1 MDHQNVHLTD
11 LGRFERLERTKEG
24 QPMKM
29 GEVNFSSPVFTDHP
43 TGWQTPSD
51 LVAGFTLAWAL
62 ELKERMSLSPHAPFG
77 PGVTERLPAR
87 YRYDTLGRLIDLGPG
102 ATGATFGGNPVVRLT
117 TLCGAW
123 ELFELMNQTWRI
135 RPNDFDQF
143 ANLLSFVTGG
153 PDRPSLYQ
161 DESADISKCLL
172 AVRVRRASMEM
183 DELDLAEQWFLTGD
197 DELTFNDARGNDSL
211 QFHFS
216 GMHIV
221 PLPLFSHQ
229 FVSAIWSTARV
240 TVNQLG
246 PDRVIALHS
255 DRVDSLTDLLER
267 GGKKARTAQ
276 LELPPMQFRYFD
288 NWPGW

>member
-1 MDHQNVHLTD
+1 M
-11 LGRFERLERTKEG
+11 
-24 QPMKM
+24 
-29 GEVNFSSPVFTDHP
+29 
-43 TGWQTPSD
+43 
-51 LVAGFTLAWAL
+51 
-62 ELKERMSLSPHAPFG
+62 
-77 PGVTERLPAR
+77 ERLPVR
-87 YRYDTLGRLIDLGPG
+87 YRYDTLGGLIDLGPM
-102 ATGATFGGNPVVRLT
+102 ATGATFGRSPVVRLT
-117 TLCGAW
+117 ALCGAW
-123 ELFELMNQTWRI
+123 ELFEHMNRTWRI

-143 ANLLSFVTGG
+143 SNLLSFVTGG
-153 PDRPSLYQ
+153 LDRPSLYR

-172 AVRVRRASMEM
+172 AVRVRRSSMQM

-197 DELTFNDARGNDSL
+197 DDLTFQDARGNDSL

-246 PDRVIALHS
+246 PDRVISMHS
-255 DRVDSLTDLLER
+255 ERVDSLTDLLDR
-267 GGKKARTAQ
+267 GGEKARAAER
-276 LELPPMQFRYFD
+276 ELTPMQFQHFN